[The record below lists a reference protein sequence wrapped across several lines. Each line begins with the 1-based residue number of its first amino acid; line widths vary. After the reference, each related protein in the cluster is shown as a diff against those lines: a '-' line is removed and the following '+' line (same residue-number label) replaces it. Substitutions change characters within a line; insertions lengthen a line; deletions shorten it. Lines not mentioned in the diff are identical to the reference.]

1 MFFIINK
8 STAKLA
14 ANKKNMY
21 NSKKLVFYQAD
32 I

>member
-14 ANKKNMY
+14 ANKKKN
-21 NSKKLVFYQAD
+21 NSKKLVFYQAEM
-32 I
+32 

>member
-14 ANKKNMY
+14 ANKNMY
-21 NSKKLVFYQAD
+21 NSKNLVFYQANL
-32 I
+32 

>member
-14 ANKKNMY
+14 ANKNMY